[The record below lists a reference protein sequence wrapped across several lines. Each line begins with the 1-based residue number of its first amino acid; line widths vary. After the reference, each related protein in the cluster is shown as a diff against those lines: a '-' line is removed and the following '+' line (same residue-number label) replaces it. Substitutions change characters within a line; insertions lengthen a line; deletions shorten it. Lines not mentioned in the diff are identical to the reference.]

1 MVSVWYVANFVPLAF
16 YVTLIRSLRPFHPQ
30 RPSLQQSLYFFL
42 YVSYFNSLHRFPV
55 TSVITIRQSRISTR
69 ATIPLSI
76 FSSVSNYSSA
86 DSTYIRRFH
95 LRQQ

>member
-16 YVTLIRSLRPFHPQ
+16 YVTLIRSLRPFHPP

-42 YVSYFNSLHRFPV
+42 CVSYLNSLHRFPV
-55 TSVITIRQSRISTR
+55 TFVITIRQSRISTR
-69 ATIPLSI
+69 ATTPLSI
-76 FSSVSNYSSA
+76 YSGLSNHSSG
-86 DSTYIRRFH
+86 DSTYIPGFH